1 MRTRYKI
8 FLFLILLILL
18 LTPAGNVSGQ
28 EENIYEDMLREEVE
42 TINPTYMPV
51 IGIGTGYIN
60 FMGDVKNN
68 VRNPVVGNLGL
79 KVNISTFVD
88 NRHFYKA
95 NFFLLYGSVTGN
107 QRSLV
112 PDENLNFQ
120 SSLVNLGVNIDYSF
134 GNFFKR
140 PGVLRPFISLG
151 LENLQFNTKGD
162 LMDAAN
168 QTYFYWS
175 DGTIRN
181 NRDGVYP
188 NSVIYRDYTYESDLR
203 ELDTYGKGS
212 YSQNAFALPVDAG
225 LDFQVSSRVNLRLGY
240 AMHFTFTDYLDN
252 VAGDK
257 NMVNSVNVGGNTRND
272 WFSYSYVSMHFDLFS
287 DPKTKIVEKMFVM
300 LDDFDYTM
308 MDDDDN
314 DGVWLKLDRCPDTPP
329 NAKVDSVGCPLDD
342 DRDGVPDYLDNES
355 STLLGAIVDENGVT
369 LQDAVVDSML
379 SQEAIQRSEVAE
391 YFRALASQKSRVH
404 RDIPEKFKFLDTDK
418 DKEIS
423 FDEVLTAIDR
433 FFDFDSSLSTSDI
446 YELNDFFFSQ

>member
-1 MRTRYKI
+1 MRIRGKILQFII
-8 FLFLILLILL
+8 FLVLGW
-18 LTPAGNVSGQ
+18 TSAGLAFGQ
-28 EENIYEDMLREEVE
+28 EGNIYEDMLKEEVE

-95 NFFLLYGSVTGN
+95 NFFLLYGSITGN
-107 QRSLV
+107 QRSMV

-134 GNFFKR
+134 GNFFKH

-162 LMDAAN
+162 LTDASN

-188 NSVIYRDYTYESDLR
+188 NSIIQRDYTYESDLR

-212 YSQNAFALPVDAG
+212 YSQNAFALPVDVG
-225 LDFQVSSRVNLRLGY
+225 LDFQVSSRVNMRLGY

-257 NMVNSVNVGGNTRND
+257 NLVNSVNVGGNTRND

-300 LDDFDYTM
+300 LDDWDYTFY
-308 MDDDDN
+308 DDDDN
-314 DGVWLKLDRCPDTPP
+314 DGIGIKWDRCPDTPP
-329 NAKVDSVGCPLDD
+329 GVEVDSSGCPLDGD
-342 DRDGVPDYLDNES
+342 QDGVPDYTDKERNSLMGS
-355 STLLGAIVDENGVT
+355 IVDEDGVT
-369 LQDAVVDSML
+369 IQDAQIDSL
-379 SQEAIQRSEVAE
+379 LTLEAIQRSEVAE
-391 YFRALASQKSRVH
+391 YFRALASQKVRVH
-404 RDIPEKFKFLDTDK
+404 RDIPEKFRFLDTDK